1 MNILLAPTHYMLD
14 GVSGGSEYGWAYHIV
29 ESLSSY
35 TDVRLFVLTG
45 IVKGDKDFRP
55 NVTVVRLDHGQV
67 LNLTSAYSLA
77 FIARYYLAARRVLRQ
92 HHIDIIHHVL
102 PFGYSY
108 TFNPLPL
115 LGHTRAIPFVVGPLQ
130 MPHTVASTE
139 EKIYSQG
146 NVQPREGIAHL
157 LQEKAGIVLLQRGRS
172 VLGYLSTR
180 TLRSANYLIAV
191 NEQARQ
197 LYASVAPR
205 IPSVVIP
212 PGVDG
217 TRFSRGVSARQGG
230 INVEILCVGW
240 LIRRKGIDVVIDAVA
255 HLVSQFP
262 SLRLRIVGTGPQRVA
277 LEDLARRQGIAEH
290 VFFEG
295 AVANVA
301 VADYYARA
309 DIFVSMSYS
318 ESFGQTVVEAMLAEL
333 PVVSAENV
341 GSREI
346 IEDGTTGFLVQAGNT
361 EELIARLQILIANP
375 RLRLEFGNQARQVA
389 VRRYNWNTISQQY
402 LDVYQQVLH
411 KGSV

>member
-1 MNILLAPTHYMLD
+1 
-14 GVSGGSEYGWAYHIV
+14 
-29 ESLSSY
+29 
-35 TDVRLFVLTG
+35 
-45 IVKGDKDFRP
+45 
-55 NVTVVRLDHGQV
+55 
-67 LNLTSAYSLA
+67 
-77 FIARYYLAARRVLRQ
+77 
-92 HHIDIIHHVL
+92 
-102 PFGYSY
+102 
-108 TFNPLPL
+108 

-217 TRFSRGVSARQGG
+217 TRFSHGVSARQGG

-277 LEDLARRQGIAEH
+277 LEDLARRRGIAEH